1 MEGNKE
7 KKQESYQ
14 ELSEIHF
21 IDADKFVDYLGK
33 IDDAWEV
40 EIMVNGFL
48 SSSYFGEWHDEQSEM
63 GNKTIWEMANKFSNL
78 MDDLSWV
85 KMKTW
90 SLKI

>member
-1 MEGNKE
+1 
-7 KKQESYQ
+7 
-14 ELSEIHF
+14 
-21 IDADKFVDYLGK
+21 
-33 IDDAWEV
+33 
-40 EIMVNGFL
+40 MVNGFL